1 MRTASCSTPASRATK
16 YRTSLPHR
24 NIVLGTIAST
34 GTTHRISDWARLPIR
49 STAALAGGTSAEWV
63 SGKPRFEG
71 GRRPAEEHEELTS
84 EALALEAVML
94 GLRTRDG
101 LDLRRLTDRYGLD
114 LMRSN
119 EKLIKSWVEE
129 GLLEEKDQCLRP
141 TIRGLAVA
149 EGLAASLDLG

>member
-1 MRTASCSTPASRATK
+1 
-16 YRTSLPHR
+16 
-24 NIVLGTIAST
+24 
-34 GTTHRISDWARLPIR
+34 
-49 STAALAGGTSAEWV
+49 
-63 SGKPRFEG
+63 
-71 GRRPAEEHEELTS
+71 
-84 EALALEAVML
+84 ML

-129 GLLEEKDQCLRP
+129 GLVEEKDHCLRP